1 MSSTHRFSL
10 KGLALAA
17 VLSALGSS
25 AFGTPTIT
33 LYTNH
38 YSDGLGG
45 GEFTAITNNP
55 SLDISSYS
63 ALAKMNSPSGL
74 LGFETFCLEFHEEFY
89 PGNPYAYTSSNTVYN
104 GGVGPAGDPLSIG
117 TAWLYSQF
125 AKGLLTNYH
134 YATATALDQ
143 AQRVSDAL
151 ILQETFWY
159 LEDEKWDSNGTLVG
173 LPTNQKFLNLLPGIS
188 DNKNDANG
196 LYGTEALNL
205 TSIVNNRTVNDQ
217 SQLYYHQ
224 VPDSGTS
231 IVLLGITLL
240 GMAGLRRR
248 FAGSR

>member
-1 MSSTHRFSL
+1 MSPTHRFSL

-17 VLSALGSS
+17 VLSALGTS
-25 AFGTPTIT
+25 AFGIPTIT
-33 LYTNH
+33 IYTNA
-38 YSDGLGG
+38 YSDSLGG
-45 GEFTAITNNP
+45 GEFTAITSSP

-63 ALAKMNSPSGL
+63 PLAKLNIPAGP
-74 LGFETFCLEFHEEFY
+74 LGFETFCLEFHEEFN
-89 PGNPYAYTSSNTVYN
+89 PGYSYSYTSSNTVYN

-125 AKGLLTNYH
+125 AKGLLPNYH
-134 YATATALDQ
+134 YATTSASDRAL
-143 AQRVSDAL
+143 RLSDAL

-159 LEDEKWDSNGTLVG
+159 LEDEKWDSNGTLADPPAN
-173 LPTNQKFLNLLPGIS
+173 LKFLNLLPGIS

-205 TSIVNNRTVNDQ
+205 TSTVNNQ

-224 VPDSGTS
+224 VPDGGTS
-231 IVLLGITLL
+231 IVLLGIALL

-248 FAGSR
+248 FAGSI